1 MVIFPLL
8 TYATGGWMMGWASA
22 PYDPIWSERFPRR
35 AAWMSLAGPGANF
48 TLVVLAAILIHIGI
62 WTGFFRSPESVGF
75 MHVVEPAAA
84 GVASGAATFVSLL
97 FSLNLLLGTFNLIPV
112 PPLDGFGVLGLLV
125 SEDLARRIQHLGRA
139 LGSFSI
145 IGLLL
150 VWQVFGGIFQP
161 VFSFALRALYPSQ
174 GYGS

>member
-1 MVIFPLL
+1 MAL
-8 TYATGGWMMGWASA
+8 ASSGC
-22 PYDPIWSERFPRR
+22 WSPKTWR
-35 AAWMSLAGPGANF
+35 AASSIS
-48 TLVVLAAILIHIGI
+48 AARWAVSALSACCWCG
-62 WTGFFRSPESVGF
+62 RCSEESSSPSS
-75 MHVVEPAAA
+75 PSPCAP
-84 GVASGAATFVSLL
+84 ST
-97 FSLNLLLGTFNLIPV
+97 LLGTFNLIPV

-161 VFSFALRALYPSQ
+161 VFSFA
-174 GYGS
+174 